1 MSYPCCIS
9 GAMNERDPTESAGTP
24 THASHAGSHSGEARP
39 LRRRRLVLS
48 VGGAH
53 GELVT
58 RGGRWVLDNDSEVRV
73 LEALLGASG
82 TRARFWALAATLNAG
97 LVEPRGVLRLN
108 RLLSQIAAGWQ
119 PGEVCVVAVPDALL
133 GAVAYSCASQQDH
146 NLTRWLAWALSARLD
161 ANLVRG
167 TMAGPGWESLYVPG
181 RLHLRGFNR
190 DTHWMSEMSKSF
202 WDRLG
207 THRHQRLR
215 AAAAASDPAAQP
227 EVFDRLARD
236 PDVFPESWDLAACN
250 PRTPVET
257 LRDLARPDD
266 LPHAL
271 AWRVAQNRCA
281 PPQLLEELANNADG
295 VLRRVTAWNP
305 ALPSSALA
313 LMAGDESAEVRSAV
327 AQAAA
332 TPRRALA
339 GLAED
344 ADVGVRSKVAANP
357 ATPWTALKALLADCR
372 AEVRANAA
380 ANNKTPRALAAAQA
394 RDRAHRVR
402 CAVAKRGG
410 IGAEALANLA
420 GDLDAAVRMAVAKNP
435 QTPPTVLGA
444 LAEDPVSDVRAAVAA
459 NPHTPPDALKALAGD
474 EYWTPKAGAAENPAM
489 AAALLAVLAADENF
503 NVRFF
508 AAKNPATPLESL
520 RALADDDRWE
530 VRAGVA
536 LNAAA
541 PPAILEALAAD
552 RNKEVRRYICE
563 NASTSQNL
571 LDVLCG
577 DRKYAVR
584 AAAARALERRGQ
596 QPRRPN
602 TAAPARDRSI
612 RTRQQ
617 YDTKNGERR

>member
-1 MSYPCCIS
+1 
-9 GAMNERDPTESAGTP
+9 MNERDRSGSAGTP

-39 LRRRRLVLS
+39 LRGRRLVLS

-58 RGGRWVLDNDSEVRV
+58 SGGRWVLDNDSEVRV

-97 LVEPRGVLRLN
+97 LVEPQGVLRLN
-108 RLLSQIAAGWQ
+108 RLLSQIAAGLQ
-119 PGEVCVVAVPDALL
+119 PGEVCVVEVPDEML

-167 TMAGPGWESLYVPG
+167 PMAGPGWESLYVPG

-190 DTHWMSEMSKSF
+190 DTHWMSEMPKPF

-227 EVFDRLARD
+227 EVLDRLARD
-236 PDVFPESWDLAACN
+236 PNVFPESWDLAACH

-281 PPQLLEELANNADG
+281 PPQLLE
-295 VLRRVTAWNP
+295 
-305 ALPSSALA
+305 
-313 LMAGDESAEVRSAV
+313 
-327 AQAAA
+327 
-332 TPRRALA
+332 
-339 GLAED
+339 
-344 ADVGVRSKVAANP
+344 
-357 ATPWTALKALLADCR
+357 
-372 AEVRANAA
+372 
-380 ANNKTPRALAAAQA
+380 
-394 RDRAHRVR
+394 
-402 CAVAKRGG
+402 
-410 IGAEALANLA
+410 
-420 GDLDAAVRMAVAKNP
+420 
-435 QTPPTVLGA
+435 
-444 LAEDPVSDVRAAVAA
+444 

-474 EYWTPKAGAAENPAM
+474 ECWTPRAGAGENPAT

-541 PPAILEALAAD
+541 PPVILEALAAD

-577 DRKYAVR
+577 DRKYVVR
-584 AAAARALERRGQ
+584 AAAARALQRRGQ

-602 TAAPARDRSI
+602 TAAAARDRSI